1 MKFQFLSWNNCI
13 GRKIKNLGLRGEGVH
28 NHSLLYA
35 GLGQGFP
42 GLAPRIWGKLYHHC
56 STKNKIQSQV
66 YCHTSSESWR
76 WDSLQVWPQI
86 FAHSS
91 TPHSLQSRYIYI
103 LQLSKSGGAEHWK
116 CLGSQFGILSRAGW
130 KSRDNCLLRMTM
142 TKVPDDF
149 GQIYLLAHRRS
160 SWK

>member
-28 NHSLLYA
+28 NYSLLYA
-35 GLGQGFP
+35 RLGQGFP
-42 GLAPRIWGKLYHHC
+42 ARAPCIWGKLYHH
-56 STKNKIQSQV
+56 STENKVQSQV
-66 YCHTSSESWR
+66 CCHTSTKSWR
-76 WDSLQVWPQI
+76 RDSLQVWPQI

-91 TPHSLQSRYIYI
+91 TLHCLQSRYIYI

-116 CLGSQFGILSRAGW
+116 CLGRQFGILSRAGW
-130 KSRDNCLLRMTM
+130 ESRDCLLRMTM

-160 SWK
+160 SWE